1 MLHPVDLLLNA
12 DKNRIYFSRVV
23 DLAVFQGLLT
33 NDPDSEI
40 GHFAFSQYYR
50 EGKDLDTALR
60 WDVQRYESEKPL
72 VTQDRRR
79 TLSTTLDQAAED
91 FLVME
96 NQDKLKELILV
107 GASYAVWPKGT
118 SFVLTYPWEPDGSCK
133 PVRFRPDLSEFQKRR
148 IVEILKKTHT
158 YRGQDPFE

>member
-1 MLHPVDLLLNA
+1 MLHPVDLLLST

-33 NDPDSEI
+33 NDPNSEI

-50 EGKDLDTALR
+50 EGKDLDLTLR
-60 WDVQRYESEKPL
+60 WDIERYESQKPL
-72 VTQDRRR
+72 DAENRRR
-79 TLSTTLDQAAED
+79 TLAITLDEVAED
-91 FLVME
+91 FLALE
-96 NQDKLKELILV
+96 NEDKLKELILV

-118 SFVLTYPWEPDGSCK
+118 SFVLTYPWDADGSRR

-148 IVEILKKTHT
+148 ILEILKKTGL
-158 YRGQDPFE
+158 YRGINPFE